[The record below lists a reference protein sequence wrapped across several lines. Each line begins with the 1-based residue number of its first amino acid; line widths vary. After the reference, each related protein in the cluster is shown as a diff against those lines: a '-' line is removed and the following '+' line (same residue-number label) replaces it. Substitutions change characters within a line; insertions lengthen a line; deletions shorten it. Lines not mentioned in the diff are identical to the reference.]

1 MALLCDTPTI
11 RDVIAFPK
19 TGAGTD
25 ALFKSPS
32 AVGAETLALY
42 GLTTT
47 TTTTTTTPVANANAN
62 DNTNTGA
69 SAPTDL
75 AKDASSRSRSRSFES
90 STKSLKRASSSVSG
104 SREGS

>member
-42 GLTTT
+42 GLA